1 MNNQELLEDY
11 ILRHTSDE
19 SPLRQRLARAA
30 HVRLI
35 RPRMLS
41 GHLQGNFLA
50 MLVKLMGA
58 KRVLEIGTYSGY
70 AAHSMA
76 EAMGDGGEVHTIEC
90 DDEMEDF
97 IRMYIDEAPYRE
109 RIKLYIGD
117 AMTLLPELV
126 AKTDYDIVYMDAN
139 KRQYPEYYEMIMPHL
154 KSGALIIADNT
165 LWDGKVVDEVRE
177 SDVQTKAILKFNQ
190 MVQDDPRTENLI
202 LPMRD
207 GLSLIRIK

>member
-1 MNNQELLEDY
+1 M
-11 ILRHTSDE
+11 
-19 SPLRQRLARAA
+19 
-30 HVRLI
+30 
-35 RPRMLS
+35 
-41 GHLQGNFLA
+41 
-50 MLVKLMGA
+50 
-58 KRVLEIGTYSGY
+58 EIGTYSGY

-177 SDVQTKAILKFNQ
+177 SDVQTKAILRFNQ

>member
-117 AMTLLPELV
+117 AMTLLPDLV

>member
-177 SDVQTKAILKFNQ
+177 SDVQTKAILRFNQ